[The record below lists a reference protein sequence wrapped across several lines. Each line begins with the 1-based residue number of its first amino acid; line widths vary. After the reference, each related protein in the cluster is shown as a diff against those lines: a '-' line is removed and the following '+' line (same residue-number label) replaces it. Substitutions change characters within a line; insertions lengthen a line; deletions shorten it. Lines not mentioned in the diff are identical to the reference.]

1 MIIYIYIYT
10 LYIYISIHI
19 HYIYIYTYI
28 HSLYIYCIIVT
39 IYIYIYITVCHNT
52 VKPAASSIF
61 EGMGIFSV
69 LEKSQLLLVI
79 LHKKRSYKLA
89 LTAHEL

>member
-1 MIIYIYIYT
+1 MIIYIYIIHI
-10 LYIYISIHI
+10 YIYIYII
-19 HYIYIYTYI
+19 YIYIYTYI

-39 IYIYIYITVCHNT
+39 IYIYITVCHNT